1 MEKLNRELGELE
13 NRVSTLHIPDITML
27 TNEQVQ
33 VVAARIMNL
42 SGKLNHLAY
51 QLLFSLNLVQNSGH
65 SEIEENTY
73 GLR

>member
-1 MEKLNRELGELE
+1 MDTINKELGELE

-51 QLLFSLNLVQNSGH
+51 QLLFSVNIPEHGRQSV
-65 SEIEENTY
+65 
-73 GLR
+73 GLRD